1 MKPDA
6 TSPSTRARPNGERP
20 TRSDTRAYYKHNKG
34 PSAPRGRRRA
44 QGNAREIGGTM
55 AKALGILEH
64 IAENR
69 GRPAAVADISSVLGV
84 SKPTGHRIAATLE
97 EMGYLKRDP
106 VARRLIEGDRLV
118 RLAFNVLTTAAS
130 RSPRHSILE
139 ALAEATG
146 ETCNV
151 GVVAGNQVAYID
163 RVESRWPLGLRF
175 EPGSRVPM
183 HCTAIGKLLLSTMS
197 PKQRERFLSSALLA
211 RYTHNTITD
220 PAALRREL
228 AQIRKRKIS
237 TDDQEFM
244 SGVVCVAV
252 PIVGWNGRV
261 CAGVALSAPHARL
274 TLEQALDYLPP
285 LQEAARKLS
294 ESFGDE
300 QVCFD

>member
-1 MKPDA
+1 MKQD
-6 TSPSTRARPNGERP
+6 TISPSARGKSNGGDTARSDAGALSRRGKVRPARRAR
-20 TRSDTRAYYKHNKG
+20 
-34 PSAPRGRRRA
+34 RGDP
-44 QGNAREIGGTM
+44 GDAREIGGTM

-69 GRPAAVADISSVLGV
+69 GRPAAIADISSVLGV
-84 SKPTGHRIAATLE
+84 SKPTGHRIAAALE

-118 RLAFNVLTTAAS
+118 RLAFNVLTTAAG
-130 RSPRHSILE
+130 RPPLRRILQ
-139 ALAEATG
+139 ALVETID

-151 GVVAGNQVAYID
+151 GVVTGNQVAYID

-175 EPGSRVPM
+175 EIGSRVPM
-183 HCTAIGKLLLSTMS
+183 HCTAIGKLMLSTMS
-197 PKQRERFLSSALLA
+197 SKQRERFLSSAPLE
-211 RYTHNTITD
+211 RYTQDTITD

-228 AQIRKRKIS
+228 AQIRKRRIS

-252 PIVGWNGRV
+252 PIMGCNGRV

-274 TLEQALDYLPP
+274 TLEQALAHLPP

-294 ESFGDE
+294 EAFCGEEPPSD
-300 QVCFD
+300 